1 MTIVIDCSVTIA
13 WMLEDEAT
21 DRIIAIRDMVE
32 VEGALVPAH
41 WHLEVANAL
50 LMAERRGR
58 FDRAYRTR
66 RLAELALLPIK
77 VDGSTAAEAWQTT
90 LRHAELHKLTAYDAA
105 YLELTLRSGLPLAS
119 LDVELN
125 TAATRCGVEALLG

>member
-1 MTIVIDCSVTIA
+1 MTIVIDCSVTVA

-21 DRIIAIRDMVE
+21 DRVIAIRDKVAADT
-32 VEGALVPAH
+32 ALVPAH

-58 FDRAYRTR
+58 FDRVYRDR
-66 RLAELALLPIK
+66 RLAELALLLIT
-77 VDGSTAAEAWQTT
+77 VDALTAAEAWQAT
-90 LRHAELHKLTAYDAA
+90 LRHAERHRLTSYDAA

-119 LDVELN
+119 LDAELN
-125 TAATRCGVEALLG
+125 TAAARSGVEVLLG